1 MVWRL
6 VGWIGTNFGV
16 ICCSQ
21 LQEPGREEIRVVRLS
36 GQRVPGNSK
45 LSKLSF
51 TGGKVGL
58 GARVGRVCGL

>member
-16 ICCSQ
+16 VCCSQ
-21 LQEPGREEIRVVRLS
+21 LQEPGREGIRVVRLS
-36 GQRVPGNSK
+36 GQRVPGD
-45 LSKLSF
+45 SKLSF